1 MTQNNMPSIQNEPPV
16 LFHVKWVAKIALS
29 VGAIAWTG
37 LLMAIF
43 LVTDDQ
49 GTDYA
54 HIIANHSLTRQNLM
68 PAILLFGLAMVVI
81 ASICTWFIALYSSF
95 RIAGPL
101 FRFSQNLKNIIA
113 NAFAVPMAIRQTD
126 MLQREW
132 NELDA
137 SQEKLRKHYGS
148 LREALDQCERTLRTG
163 TELDTASLRQA
174 LARLQEVERRVQL

>member
-1 MTQNNMPSIQNEPPV
+1 MAQNMHPVRNEPLV

-29 VGAIAWTG
+29 VGAIAWVG
-37 LLMAIF
+37 LLLAIF
-43 LVTDDQ
+43 LVTDEN

-54 HIIANHSLTRQNLM
+54 HIISNHSLTRQNLG
-68 PAILLFGLAMVVI
+68 PAILVFGLVMVVI
-81 ASICTWFIALYSSF
+81 ASIATWFIALYSSF

-101 FRFSQNLKNIIA
+101 FRFSQNLKSIIE

-132 NELDA
+132 REFDA
-137 SQEKLRKHYGS
+137 SQAKLREHYGN
-148 LREALDQCERTLRTG
+148 LREALDQCEQTLQPG
-163 TELDTASLRQA
+163 AELDTASLRQA